1 MTMPETDRRR
11 DTIIRLPEVMT
22 RTGLKRTTLYRL
34 IKLRAF
40 PAQVAMSPNCVG
52 WYLSE
57 VEAWIA
63 DPTGY
68 APPFCSRISRS
79 SNRMASNISDSPE

>member
-1 MTMPETDRRR
+1 MTTPEADRRH
-11 DTIIRLPEVMT
+11 DTIIRLPEVMR

-34 IKLRAF
+34 VRGRAF
-40 PAQVAMSPNCVG
+40 PAQVVMSPNCVG

-63 DPTGY
+63 DPAGY
-68 APPFCSRISRS
+68 TYAASSRAGSYG
-79 SNRMASNISDSPE
+79 